1 MNIKKFSKLMIM
13 CLLFSILIGYSY
25 SSAIKIVV
33 KVDNAKIRFE
43 SSFESSVVATVEKDT
58 ILKSDKKEGEWYSVT
73 LEKYKS
79 GFNVSG
85 YIHENDVELFREVSA
100 LETSNIET
108 PNKTDKS
115 NISREISE
123 PEKIKSTAPSYLKY
137 SESGKITYTTTDLVY
152 PYEIVGIV
160 ACYQEFGTLTIK
172 DPLER
177 AIEKGMK
184 KFEKRVI
191 DKGGDAVVGLRFNF
205 ASRTSKDEGRLLI
218 YGTVV
223 KFR

>member
-1 MNIKKFSKLMIM
+1 MKIKKFSKLMII
-13 CLLFSILIGYSY
+13 CLFFSIIIGNSY
-25 SSAIKIVV
+25 SSTIKIVV
-33 KVDNAKIRFE
+33 KTDNAKIRFKA
-43 SSFESSVVATVEKDT
+43 SVESSVVATVEKDQ
-58 ILKSDKKEGEWYSVT
+58 ILNSKRKEGNWYSVT
-73 LEKYKS
+73 LENYKS
-79 GFNVSG
+79 GFDVSG
-85 YIHENDVELFREVSA
+85 YIHENDVEPLREQSA
-100 LETSNIET
+100 T
-108 PNKTDKS
+108 
-115 NISREISE
+115 EISE
-123 PEKIKSTAPSYLKY
+123 VKTSKKSIPSNTGESITESISMKRTAPSYLKY

-152 PYEIVGIV
+152 HYEIVGVV
-160 ACYQEFGTLTIK
+160 ACYQEFGSLTIK

-191 DKGGDAVVGLRFNF
+191 ERGGDAVVGLRFNF